1 MAARNNAWNDRLS
14 IAVFTIWIS
23 FYLINILIILGY
35 RMQLF
40 PGQAELLPSQVPIC
54 FFYATVVYLGP
65 TFSMIFFYTSRRR
78 ASDASRGML
87 SIVALTSVSAVTNLA
102 YTAYLLYP
110 TYHGLTPDDDIMNIF
125 EEASTFA
132 GYIIMVLI
140 SPFIA
145 IVYSTNE

>member
-1 MAARNNAWNDRLS
+1 MGARSNSWNEGLS
-14 IAVFTIWIS
+14 IAVFTIWIT

-35 RMQLF
+35 RMHLF
-40 PGQAELLPSQVPIC
+40 PGEAELLPSQVPIC

-78 ASDASRGML
+78 SSDASIGMI
-87 SIVALTSVSAVTNLA
+87 SIIALTCVSAVTNVA

-110 TYHGLTPDDDIMNIF
+110 WYHGLSPDDDIMNIF

-132 GYIIMVLI
+132 GYIIMILI
-140 SPFIA
+140 SPFIS
-145 IVYSTNE
+145 IVFSTNE